1 MWRLFSALKGYH
13 LQRSEAQLADEKSS
27 PKKKKKK
34 REFRSGAAAQAGG
47 ATGNFLRTLASPDKG
62 GTENVGKF
70 ICYETAK
77 EKARVRPKN

>member
-13 LQRSEAQLADEKSS
+13 LQRSEAEAQLADEKSS

-47 ATGNFLRTLASPDKG
+47 ATGNFLKDISIAGQRGNRKCREVHLL
-62 GTENVGKF
+62 
-70 ICYETAK
+70 
-77 EKARVRPKN
+77 